1 MTFLLLLSLS
11 FQRVKETV
19 TKKNEIW
26 PPDHTCVPTAT
37 DRLSSRLD
45 RVDLGSGRYDMTTA
59 ADSVNGTCAAVSSGS
74 NARYEAP
81 ASARYEYLDHR
92 LDTTGKKKHIL
103 REKGSFW
110 LDELIVKHL

>member
-1 MTFLLLLSLS
+1 
-11 FQRVKETV
+11 
-19 TKKNEIW
+19 
-26 PPDHTCVPTAT
+26 
-37 DRLSSRLD
+37 
-45 RVDLGSGRYDMTTA
+45 MTTA

-92 LDTTGKKKHIL
+92 LDTTGKKKHVL

-110 LDELIVKHL
+110 LDKLIVKHLRNGFYRNGKNSNTRWRQFSNKYSICF